1 MFDIVKSLI
10 YYCQKTGIEGTY
22 LFNFSSLAS
31 FPFELELTKDV
42 GSKNPLLKAE
52 ICIN

>member
-1 MFDIVKSLI
+1 MFDVVKSRI
-10 YYCQKTGIEGTY
+10 HYCQKTGIEGNDLY
-22 LFNFSSLAS
+22 SFSSLAS
-31 FPFELELTKDV
+31 FPFELELTKEV